1 MGKTGSLY
9 TRQCFMDTARRR
21 AREARALLDYPQSQ
35 KQRDGAVT
43 IALLAAECAL
53 KAALLQGLQANSKDD
68 LAGRFEA
75 SLFSGTKGHDLLAI
89 WRGLPTTVGALATP
103 AESQALVLLH
113 RANRYEHRYGVKKPQ
128 RSLAEPLIQSAECLV
143 EWTRRLST

>member
-43 IALLAAECAL
+43 MALLAAECAL
-53 KAALLQGLQANSKDD
+53 KAALLQGV
-68 LAGRFEA
+68 
-75 SLFSGTKGHDLLAI
+75 
-89 WRGLPTTVGALATP
+89 TV
-103 AESQALVLLH
+103 
-113 RANRYEHRYGVKKPQ
+113 
-128 RSLAEPLIQSAECLV
+128 
-143 EWTRRLST
+143 